1 MRPTFAGFETAKS
14 AINYNQRGLDVTLN
28 NITNAVT
35 PGYTRQRLEGYAVN
49 MNYSNTTIAP
59 PNGVRVGYG
68 VGMKGVSQIRDPFLD
83 SRYRAGNSEYSQYN
97 TTLSGLKELE
107 NFFDESSMEGITDAV
122 DTIVKNLQALTRDP
136 DKAELAKIVM
146 TSTKDIAQILR
157 TFDKKLNVM
166 VEQQLSQAKY
176 LTNER
181 FNAITETIGKLNKQ
195 IKDEYMHK
203 ESTAGNTGSG
213 DINEM
218 YGPNELLDDR
228 NNLIDELSSYAD
240 IKITTNSD
248 GTVDISLN
256 NTDDGSGQQISLVK
270 GEKTSKI
277 NFEFD
282 AVTNTA
288 SVTYEKGNGTPKID
302 ITDSISKSEIHGS
315 IGAFVN
321 LINGKGAYANTV
333 QGENNSVGIAYFKET
348 INTFAETFVTQLNTV
363 NNPLN
368 DPTLNLF
375 DPAGI
380 TAGNI
385 SLSADFL
392 NDPLRVISNTVT
404 PGDGSAQNTGIQ
416 RLIGLFD
423 SRTVPFG
430 TLPGGGPEY
439 TGNFK
444 GYLNFYSNELSTKT
458 AFYQG
463 RHDSSQLAMD
473 TISTS
478 RENVSAVSP
487 DEEAVNMMTYQKAFN
502 AASRFMTV
510 LDEALGTIISS
521 MGVVGR

>member
-14 AINYNQRGLDVTLN
+14 AIAYNQRGLDVTLN
-28 NITNAVT
+28 NISNSVT
-35 PGYTRQRLEGYAVN
+35 PGYTRQRLDGHSVH
-49 MNYSNTTIAP
+49 MNYSNSTIAP
-59 PNGVRVGYG
+59 PHDARVGYG

-83 SRYRAGNSEYSQYN
+83 ARYRAGNTEYSQFS

-107 NFFDESSMEGITDAV
+107 NFFDESSMEGITDSV
-122 DTIVKNLQALTRDP
+122 DAIVKNLQALTRDP

-146 TSTKDIAQILR
+146 TSSKDIAQILR
-157 TFDKKLNVM
+157 SLDKKLDTM
-166 VEQQLSQAKY
+166 VDQQVSQAEY

-181 FNAITETIGKLNKQ
+181 FNAITETIGQLNKQ
-195 IKDEYMHK
+195 IKDEYLHK
-203 ESTAGNTGSG
+203 QFASGNTGSS

-240 IKITTNSD
+240 IKIVTNSD

-256 NTDDGSGQQISLVK
+256 NTDNGYGEQLSLVK
-270 GEKTSKI
+270 GEKSSKL

-282 AVTNTA
+282 KATNTA
-288 SVTYEKGNGTPKID
+288 SVTYEKGNGMPKID
-302 ITDSISKSEIHGS
+302 VTDSISKGEVHGS

-321 LINGKGAYANTV
+321 MLNGQGAYADTAL
-333 QGENNSVGIAYFKET
+333 GENNSTGIAYFKET
-348 INTFAETFVTQLNTV
+348 INTFARTFVTELNAA
-363 NNPLN
+363 NNPLA
-368 DPTLNLF
+368 DPALNLF
-375 DPAGI
+375 DPAAI
-380 TAGNI
+380 TAANI
-385 SLSADFL
+385 TLTTEFM
-392 NDPLRVISNTVT
+392 NDPLTVLSNTIV

-423 SRTVPFG
+423 SKTIEFG

-444 GYLNFYSNELSTKT
+444 GYLNFYSNELATKT

-463 RHDSSQLAMD
+463 RHNSSQLTMD
-473 TISTS
+473 AISTS
-478 RENVSAVSP
+478 RENVSAVSQ
-487 DEEAVNMMTYQKAFN
+487 DEEAVNMMTYQKSFN